1 MKDSRIGIAWTTEDV
16 FTCEEIQSDTLQVKT
31 TFGTKQRAQLMGI
44 YVTVNQLKRNQ
55 IIEIIGIDSTTSKLI
70 CSNAE
75 MKTPNRSFFKLDNHD
90 ILHSIG
96 NLFKEFEFT
105 PSFEESRSQSLYQ
118 DMMENA
124 KTAASQ
130 DRTMQYTPQAHHITI
145 KLMHWQNRPIQFYP
159 GRHIKIMHQE
169 KMKKQCTVQLVG
181 LHQNINDI
189 NVQNTITTATQGL
202 DSENILDASNTKEI
216 AFRIKFLHKYCLHQI
231 DQKNLNQNMAPL
243 YALDATLR
251 KRHTNTSQ
259 TVLMPI
265 QCKKTSLRTGQQYY
279 KPES

>member
-1 MKDSRIGIAWTTEDV
+1 MKDSRIGIAWTTEDM
-16 FTCEEIQSDTLQVKT
+16 FTCEEIQTDAFQVKT

-55 IIEIIGIDSTTSKLI
+55 VIEITGIDSTTSKLI

-75 MKTPNRSFFKLDNHD
+75 MKTPSRSFFKQDNHD

-105 PSFEESRSQSLYQ
+105 PSFEECRNQSLYK

-124 KTAASQ
+124 KAAASQ

-159 GRHIKIMHQE
+159 G
-169 KMKKQCTVQLVG
+169 
-181 LHQNINDI
+181 
-189 NVQNTITTATQGL
+189 
-202 DSENILDASNTKEI
+202 
-216 AFRIKFLHKYCLHQI
+216 
-231 DQKNLNQNMAPL
+231 
-243 YALDATLR
+243 
-251 KRHTNTSQ
+251 
-259 TVLMPI
+259 
-265 QCKKTSLRTGQQYY
+265 
-279 KPES
+279 